1 MLYYKVRVPAVT
13 GTLERREFEMREF
26 FLITV
31 RVIVVILTE
40 LAIYLI
46 RSHKTH

>member
-1 MLYYKVRVPAVT
+1 MT
-13 GTLERREFEMREF
+13 EF

-31 RVIVVILTE
+31 RVIVLILTE

-46 RSHKTH
+46 MRHRMH